1 MKNQKETISNSTN
14 SNNQNISENQNL
26 ISNNEDKEIISFKE
40 ALKGY
45 NRELLFYEKLER
57 SEQYKKCSYEK
68 GKIEQEIYFCK
79 TCYEETKKY
88 GVICLGCYFHCHSE
102 HEIINLY
109 FKRNLKC
116 DCGNSHFNINCN
128 LNKEKDYENFCN
140 NYNHNFEGKFC
151 YCNLE
156 DDGNEMIQCFFC
168 EDWFHL
174 LCVNIYSG
182 NNNLDKG
189 EFVCRNCLNMFSFL
203 FENYDMKK
211 FVFGLMNFEDKN
223 KNININENNEN
234 NNCEN
239 NKNDNRNNLL
249 FDNDFGKK
257 RKHNEIEIENEID
270 LNNNICKLKKREF
283 NFEENKK
290 ILNEIISNKNEII
303 ISTKILEKML
313 CYCEDCKLLYKGN
326 NLDFLNT
333 KNFYTEWYKRVL
345 FEDKINEEVDKNSEE
360 NIEILNNINNIDLF
374 KTKEIKALDVEKQ
387 IELSLVSKEFVEEFT
402 KYIYNLKQNKE
413 KSNSDFIIT
422 YEDVND
428 FLIKFQS
435 HLLK

>member
-102 HEIINLY
+102 HEVINLY
-109 FKRNLKC
+109 FKRNVKC

-128 LNKEKDYENFCN
+128 LYKEKDYENFCN
-140 NYNHNFEGKFC
+140 NYNHNYEGKFC
-151 YCNLE
+151 YCNLD

-168 EDWFHL
+168 EDWFHI

-182 NNNLDKG
+182 NNNLDKL
-189 EFVCRNCLNMFSFL
+189 EFVCRNCLKIFSFL

-211 FVFGLMNFEDKN
+211 YVFGLMNYEDKN
-223 KNININENNEN
+223 KNINIDENNEN
-234 NNCEN
+234 NKNEN
-239 NKNDNRNNLL
+239 NKN
-249 FDNDFGKK
+249 
-257 RKHNEIEIENEID
+257 EI
-270 LNNNICKLKKREF
+270 L
-283 NFEENKK
+283 
-290 ILNEIISNKNEII
+290 
-303 ISTKILEKML
+303 ISTKILEKLL
-313 CYCEDCKLLYKGN
+313 CYCEECKILYKDK

-333 KNFYTEWYKRVL
+333 KNFYTEWYNRVL

-360 NIEILNNINNIDLF
+360 NIEILNCINNIDLF

-387 IELSLVSKEFVEEFT
+387 IELSLVSKEFVQEFT
-402 KYIYNLKQNKE
+402 KYIYNLKQNKQ
-413 KSNSDFIIT
+413 KNDSDFIIT

-428 FLIKFQS
+428 FLIKFES